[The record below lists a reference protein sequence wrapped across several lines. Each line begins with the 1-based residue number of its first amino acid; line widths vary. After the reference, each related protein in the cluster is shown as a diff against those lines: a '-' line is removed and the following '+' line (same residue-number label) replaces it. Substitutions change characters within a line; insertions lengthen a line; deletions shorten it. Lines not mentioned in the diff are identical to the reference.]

1 MDVAD
6 GLLNG
11 TGALLFIA
19 AAIGFG
25 LVCVIAWESR
35 ALFLTP
41 LGWVL
46 LPIVVAAWFGGAA
59 VIGLPADVLLGH
71 SEAGAIW
78 PGLVAAPVVALVL
91 GRRFRTPGENTVGQ
105 IFVRAGILLAGC
117 VLAKCAA
124 YALGFRVF
132 DFWTGGA
139 VTLGALVVCI
149 AVWQFADGDGVV
161 HLYVRAG
168 VVLAAIGL
176 VGAWAAV
183 NHVPVAGN
191 PRTASTTTVAI
202 MLLVLPLLAL
212 TVAVLAVAVL
222 RSLRGGQQR
231 PKRPL
236 RDPAARLPK
245 MHEVWNAYVAFEE
258 DESAEEGIEGAAGKD
273 RPVLVLST
281 DATGAD
287 VLKITSQDKSRFDG
301 YLRLPLERC
310 RGVLTKESWL
320 QLRPTRVP
328 LEEFRSYR
336 GLCPTWV
343 WAEVRARGLATAP
356 SFAVRQR
363 VPRTARTA
371 RAPRSLRDRIR
382 NRLS

>member
-1 MDVAD
+1 MNVAG

-35 ALFLTP
+35 ALFFTP
-41 LGWVL
+41 LGFVL

-71 SEAGAIW
+71 SSAAAIW
-78 PGLVAAPVVALVL
+78 PGLVAAPIVALVL
-91 GRRFRTPGENTVGQ
+91 GRRFRTPGENTIGQ

-132 DFWTGGA
+132 DFWIGGA

-149 AVWQFADGDGVV
+149 AVWQFADMDGVV
-161 HLYVRAG
+161 HLFVRAA
-168 VVLAAIGL
+168 VILAAVAL
-176 VGAWAAV
+176 VGAWAAA

-212 TVAVLAVAVL
+212 AVATLTVAVLRRV
-222 RSLRGGQQR
+222 R
-231 PKRPL
+231 
-236 RDPAARLPK
+236 PAAPRVAGPPRGLRVPK
-245 MHEVWNAYVAFEE
+245 AHEVWNAFVVFEDDE
-258 DESAEEGIEGAAGKD
+258 DGGKD
-273 RPVLVLST
+273 RPVLVLSA
-281 DATGAD
+281 DGEGAD
-287 VLKITSQDKSRFDG
+287 VLKMTSQDKSRFDG
-301 YLRLPLERC
+301 YLELPLERC
-310 RGVLTKESWL
+310 HGILTKDSWL
-320 QLRPTRVP
+320 ELEPTRVP

-336 GLCPTWV
+336 GLCPTWI
-343 WAEVRARGLATAP
+343 WAELRARGLITAP
-356 SFAVRQR
+356 TSMIKQR
-363 VPRTARTA
+363 H
-371 RAPRSLRDRIR
+371 APRSLIDRLRDR
-382 NRLS
+382 